1 MFRLTH
7 NTVRRVLGVLVLS
20 VLCVALSATAAQAR
34 PAGLV
39 PNGHGGWK
47 ATPAPSAPAP
57 QVRVVTVSSD
67 NGFSWMDAALGAALA
82 AGVLIIGRI
91 AVTRPSP
98 RLSH

>member
-1 MFRLTH
+1 MFRFTH
-7 NTVRRVLGVLVLS
+7 SAVRRLLGVLVLS
-20 VLCVALSATAAQAR
+20 VLCVALSATAAQAH
-34 PAGLV
+34 PTGLM

-47 ATPAPSAPAP
+47 STAAPSAPAH
-57 QVRVVTVSSD
+57 VRVVTVSAD